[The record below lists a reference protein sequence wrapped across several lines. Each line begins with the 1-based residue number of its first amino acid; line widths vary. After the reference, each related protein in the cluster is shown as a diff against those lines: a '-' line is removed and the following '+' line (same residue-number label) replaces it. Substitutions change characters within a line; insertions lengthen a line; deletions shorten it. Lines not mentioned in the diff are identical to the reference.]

1 MAALAEDVMVRNL
14 VQEEVARQV
23 STQLQ
28 QGHKGEWRGEFDA
41 LRTEFDERL
50 SAVER
55 RQPDDKVSIVVFSG
69 DMDRV
74 LAAFVV
80 ANGAIAMGMEVSMFF
95 TFWGLAAVKKS
106 TQLGG
111 KAFKQ
116 KLFSLMTPAKS
127 EAMGIS
133 KLNFLGMGPA
143 MMKGLMKEKNVASVS
158 ELRDIAREM
167 DTRMLGC
174 TMSMDVMGVDAA
186 ELIDGIE
193 LGGVAAFMEDALN
206 SRMTLFI

>member
-14 VQEEVARQV
+14 VQEEVAKQV
-23 STQLQ
+23 AARF
-28 QGHKGEWRGEFDA
+28 QGELDT

-50 SAVER
+50 STVEQ
-55 RQPDDKVSIVVFSG
+55 RQPADKVSIVVFSG
-69 DMDRV
+69 DMDKI
-74 LAAFVV
+74 LGAFVI
-80 ANGAIAMGMEVSMFF
+80 ANGALAMGMEVSMFF
-95 TFWGLAAVKKS
+95 TFWGLAAVKKE
-106 TQLGG
+106 TNLTG

-116 KLFSLMTPAKS
+116 KLFGLMTPSKL
-127 EAMGIS
+127 EETGIS
-133 KLNFLGMGPA
+133 KLNFAGMGPA
-143 MMKGLMKEKNVASVS
+143 MMKQLMKEKNVASAA

-174 TMSMDVMGVDAA
+174 TMSMDVMGVDAD

-206 SRMTLFI
+206 SRVTLFI